1 MIQASESIMVSA
13 QSPKMIPELLAR
25 AFQKKGFAEL
35 TPVQE
40 AVLRCTAENEGSERL
55 RDFRISSQTGSGK
68 TVAFGFALA
77 PVLLSASVIESTQR
91 ATRALVIVPTRELV
105 TQVCNELKWLYA
117 DVKSVQITGLMGGAS
132 MLRERGNLSRKPTLV
147 VATPGRL
154 LDHIRNNALTCK
166 DISHVVLDE
175 ADRLLDMGFREEL
188 DEILAAL
195 PAERTSH
202 MASATFP
209 ANVRKLAERF
219 QRKPLKIEGPGSQ
232 DAHPDIVHIAHV
244 VRPKEIYSALVNLL
258 LMNPG
263 SRSLVF
269 VRRRIDASEIAEKLA
284 SDGFAAMPLSGELP
298 QAQRNRTLSAFRN
311 GSLEILVATDVAA
324 RGIDVPDIANVIHLD
339 TPFDP
344 ETYVHRSGRTGRAGS
359 QGRSLMIIP
368 SSQERRMRN
377 LLSTAGVTAAWLP
390 PPGPKQV
397 RKAARKRQ
405 RSLLW
410 SRLEKAEELSESQL
424 EYADSLLK
432 SHPPQNVVAALL
444 EMATPPSPCEP
455 QEIGA
460 PTKERNAR
468 TQKRASDYVTFSI
481 SYGTRRGATKARVL
495 SQICRRGEI
504 SAEVIGAIQLQTGR
518 SLFQIARG
526 AATAFEK
533 KAGRPDK
540 RDPGI
545 HIEPVTA
552 EINERRRRPA
562 REKSSRSPRGKA
574 NSANSER
581 HKRRKPKT
589 SS

>member
-1 MIQASESIMVSA
+1 MISEQSI
-13 QSPKMIPELLAR
+13 KMIPAPLAE
-25 AFQKKGFAEL
+25 ALQKKGYATL
-35 TPVQE
+35 TPIQE
-40 AVLRCTAENEGSERL
+40 AVLRCTTEGDDAGGQ
-55 RDFRISSQTGSGK
+55 RDLRISSQTGSGK

-77 PVLLSASVIESTQR
+77 PLLLSPFVSDLGR
-91 ATRALVIVPTRELV
+91 KATRALVIVPTRELV
-105 TQVCNELKWLYA
+105 TQVCNELEWLYA
-117 DVKSVQITGLMGGAS
+117 EVKSVRIAGLMGGAS
-132 MLRERGNLSRKPTLV
+132 MLRERGNLSRKPALV

-154 LDHIRNNALTCK
+154 LDHIRNGALTCAE
-166 DISHVVLDE
+166 ISHVVLDE

-195 PAERTSH
+195 PVERTSH

-209 ANVRKLAERF
+209 DNVRKLADRF
-219 QRKPLKIEGPGSQ
+219 QKNALQIDGPGTQ
-232 DAHPDIVHIAHV
+232 DAHPDIAHIAHV
-244 VRPKEIYSALVNLL
+244 VRPKEIYIALINLL

-263 SRSLVF
+263 SRTLVF

-359 QGRSLMIIP
+359 QGRSLMLVP
-368 SSQERRMRN
+368 SSQERRMRS
-377 LLSTAGVTAAWLP
+377 LLSTVGITAAWLP

-405 RSLLW
+405 RGLLW
-410 SRLEKAEELSESQL
+410 ARLEKVENLSTSQL
-424 EYADSLLK
+424 EYADSLLNQ
-432 SHPPQNVVAALL
+432 HQPQKIVAALL
-444 EMATPPSPCEP
+444 DMATPPLPCEP
-455 QEIGA
+455 RDLGA
-460 PTKERNAR
+460 PTKDRGAKSR
-468 TQKRASDYVTFSI
+468 KVTSDYVTFSI

-504 SAEVIGAIQLQTGR
+504 SAEVIGAIQLQSGR
-518 SLFQIARG
+518 SLFQISRG
-526 AATAFEK
+526 AASAFEK
-533 KAGRPDK
+533 KARRPDK

-545 HIEPVTA
+545 QIEPVAA
-552 EINERRRRPA
+552 EIGDRRRPPL
-562 REKSSRSPRGKA
+562 RGKPSRPIRGKA
-574 NSANSER
+574 NPASP
-581 HKRRKPKT
+581 RRKNKKKPN
-589 SS
+589 SPS

>member
-1 MIQASESIMVSA
+1 
-13 QSPKMIPELLAR
+13 MIPAPLAQ
-25 AFQKKGFAEL
+25 AFQKKGYAEL
-35 TPVQE
+35 TPIQE
-40 AVLRCTAENEGSERL
+40 AVLRCTTEGDDAGGL
-55 RDFRISSQTGSGK
+55 RDLRISSQTGSGK

-77 PVLLSASVIESTQR
+77 PLLLSSCVSNSTQK

-105 TQVCNELKWLYA
+105 TQVCTELEWLYA
-117 DVKSVQITGLMGGAS
+117 ETKSVRITGLMGGAS

-154 LDHIRNNALTCK
+154 LDHIRNGALTCG
-166 DISHVVLDE
+166 DMSHVVLDE

-209 ANVRKLAERF
+209 DNVRKLANRF
-219 QRKPLKIEGPGSQ
+219 QKKPLQIDGPGSQ
-232 DAHPDIVHIAHV
+232 DAHPDIAHIAHV
-244 VRPKEIYSALVNLL
+244 VRPKEIYGALVNLL

-263 SRSLVF
+263 SRTLVF
-269 VRRRIDASEIAEKLA
+269 VRRRIDASEMAEKLA
-284 SDGFAAMPLSGELP
+284 GDGFAAMPLSGELP

-359 QGRSLMIIP
+359 QGRSLMLVP
-368 SSQERRMRN
+368 SSQERRMRS
-377 LLSTAGVTAAWLP
+377 LLTTVGITAAWLP

-397 RKAARKRQ
+397 RKTARKRQ
-405 RSLLW
+405 RGLLW
-410 SRLEKAEELSESQL
+410 ARLERLGDLSTSQL
-424 EYADSLLK
+424 EYADTLLNQ
-432 SHPPQNVVAALL
+432 HQPQKVVAALL
-444 EMATPPSPCEP
+444 EMATPPLPCEP
-455 QEIGA
+455 REIGA
-460 PTKERNAR
+460 PAKDRGPKTRKD
-468 TQKRASDYVTFSI
+468 ASDYVTFSI

-504 SAEVIGAIQLQTGR
+504 SAGVIGAIQLQAGR
-518 SLFQIARG
+518 SLFQISRG
-526 AATAFEK
+526 AASAFEQ
-533 KAGRPDK
+533 KASRPDK

-545 HIEPVTA
+545 QIEPVA
-552 EINERRRRPA
+552 AGISERRQ
-562 REKSSRSPRGKA
+562 SPFRGKPSRPTRGKSNA
-574 NSANSER
+574 ATP
-581 HKRRKPKT
+581 RRKSRKKP
-589 SS
+589 SSPS

>member
-1 MIQASESIMVSA
+1 
-13 QSPKMIPELLAR
+13 MIPAPLDR
-25 AFQKKGFAEL
+25 AFKEKGFAEL
-35 TPVQE
+35 TPIQE
-40 AVLRCTAENEGSERL
+40 AVLRCATHGENAGGL
-55 RDFRISSQTGSGK
+55 RDLRISSQTGSGK

-77 PVLLSASVIESTQR
+77 PLLLSPCMSEPGQK

-105 TQVCNELKWLYA
+105 TQVCNELDWLYA
-117 DVKSVQITGLMGGAS
+117 DVKSVKITGLMGGAS
-132 MLRERGNLSRKPTLV
+132 MLRERGNLSRKPALV

-154 LDHIRNNALTCK
+154 LDHIRNGALTCH
-166 DISHVVLDE
+166 DMSHVVLDE

-195 PAERTSH
+195 PVERTSH

-209 ANVRKLAERF
+209 ENVRKLADRF
-219 QRKPLKIEGPGSQ
+219 QKNALQIDSPGSQ
-232 DAHPDIVHIAHV
+232 DAHPDIAHVAHV
-244 VRPKEIYSALVNLL
+244 VRPKEIYAALVNLL

-263 SRSLVF
+263 SRTLVF

-284 SDGFAAMPLSGELP
+284 GDGFAAMPLSGELP
-298 QAQRNRTLSAFRN
+298 QAQRNRTLIAFRN

-359 QGRSLMIIP
+359 QGRSLMIVP
-368 SSQERRMRN
+368 PSQERRMRS
-377 LLSTAGVTAAWLP
+377 LLSTVGITAAWLP

-405 RSLLW
+405 RGLLW
-410 SRLEKAEELSESQL
+410 ARLEKVQDLSTSQL
-424 EYADSLLK
+424 EYAESLLQQ
-432 SHPPQNVVAALL
+432 HQPQKVVAALL
-444 EMATPPSPCEP
+444 EMATPPLPCAP
-455 QEIGA
+455 QDIGA
-460 PTKERNAR
+460 PTKDRGPKAR
-468 TQKRASDYVTFSI
+468 KITSDYVTFSI

-504 SAEVIGAIQLQTGR
+504 SADVIGAIQLQSGR
-518 SLFQIARG
+518 SLFQISRG
-526 AATAFEK
+526 AASAFEK

-545 HIEPVTA
+545 QIEPIAA
-552 EINERRRRPA
+552 EISERRRPPLRG
-562 REKSSRSPRGKA
+562 KSSRPTRGKA
-574 NSANSER
+574 NANSP
-581 HKRRKPKT
+581 RRKNRKKPNH